1 MEVHVGNDRR
11 ASRAWR
17 MTPAARSSPDAEE
30 HQRRKAQIS
39 SSHCSVH
46 AERCEFESEAP
57 MYKLLCRNC
66 DRRLSERG
74 LKMDLVND
82 PDNILYSTDSRPDG
96 IIDLMAEHAQ
106 GPCNCKVRDFEC
118 GCGLKLGYHLFSS
131 CNNCLSQNTDPDH
144 RWFLSKEVV
153 VVDIAR
159 GSRGEQLFW
168 PPRNSFAIE
177 NDENLMPN
185 VGMPPPLPKF
195 GEQAH
200 GDAYIFASPSP
211 LSEWNGQQRG
221 ECKKTEAIGVSRGDI
236 LAQREELAALKEEQ
250 LNRREAELGR
260 QGENGTP
267 EGPKAEQATEPAA
280 EQATE
285 APFADDASLAQKLES
300 SELRVDSLKAQM
312 RVLEAEAAAA
322 RAEAH
327 AARVALESGA
337 SSDSISQAR
346 LDCAERLAQKRL
358 ELSKWQQ
365 SLELE
370 STALEAEK
378 ARGKQAGAASHA
390 STFSGS
396 PASMCSAAGAGPQP
410 QKTTSTSSG
419 PMSMDGAPAAVAAAA
434 AAATEATISMV
445 SVAGTGG
452 VAAARKAAALA
463 TPALGALQG
472 ASSAALS
479 FACNNIFCRQS
490 EEAQAR
496 VRAQAEAAAATLRR
510 QQQYYASA
518 SPVRTDGAGVPPM
531 MRHSPQ
537 PTWAL
542 HSPGPATWHP
552 GWGSPAPVY
561 VPIERE
567 GFMGWA
573 RRISGCGARRY
584 ATPATPVV
592 YTQTWSPY

>member
-1 MEVHVGNDRR
+1 
-11 ASRAWR
+11 
-17 MTPAARSSPDAEE
+17 
-30 HQRRKAQIS
+30 
-39 SSHCSVH
+39 
-46 AERCEFESEAP
+46 
-57 MYKLLCRNC
+57 
-66 DRRLSERG
+66 
-74 LKMDLVND
+74 MDLVND
-82 PDNILYSTDSRPDG
+82 PDNVLYSTDARPDG

-131 CNNCLSQNTDPDH
+131 CNNCLSQNTDPEH

-153 VVDIAR
+153 VADIAR

-168 PPRNSFAIE
+168 PPRNSSAIE

-185 VGMPPPLPKF
+185 VSMPPPLPKF
-195 GEQAH
+195 GQQAH
-200 GDAYIFASPSP
+200 ADAYIFASP
-211 LSEWNGQQRG
+211 LSEWNGQQRD
-221 ECKKTEAIGVSRGDI
+221 ECKRTEAIGVSRGDV
-236 LAQREELAALKEEQ
+236 LAQREEFAALKEEQ
-250 LNRREAELGR
+250 LNRREAELR
-260 QGENGTP
+260 RLQGENGTP
-267 EGPKAEQATEPAA
+267 EGPTAEQATEPVA

-285 APFADDASLAQKLES
+285 EIFASEEMGASLARKLES
-300 SELRVDSLKAQM
+300 SELRVESLKAQM

-337 SSDSISQAR
+337 TSDSISAAR
-346 LDCAERLAQKRL
+346 VDCAERLAQKRL

-370 STALEAEK
+370 STSLEAEK
-378 ARGKQAGAASHA
+378 ARWKPAGAASHA
-390 STFSGS
+390 STCSAS

-419 PMSMDGAPAAVAAAA
+419 PMSMERAPAAVAAAA

-463 TPALGALQG
+463 TPAFGALQG

-479 FACNNIFCRQS
+479 FACKNLFCRQS

-496 VRAQAEAAAATLRR
+496 ARAQAEAAAATLRR

-531 MRHSPQ
+531 MRQSPQ

-567 GFMGWA
+567 GFIGWA
-573 RRISGCGARRY
+573 RRVSGCGARRY